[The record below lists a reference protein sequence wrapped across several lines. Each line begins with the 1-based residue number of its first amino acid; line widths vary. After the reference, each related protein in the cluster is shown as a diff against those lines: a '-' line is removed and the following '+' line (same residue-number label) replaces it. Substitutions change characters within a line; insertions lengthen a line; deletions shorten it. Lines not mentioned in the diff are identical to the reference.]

1 MGEIMNIIDLSYPI
15 TTNMPVYPGD
25 KEVEIVMEKTWE
37 TDGYRLSFL
46 TSSMHAG
53 THIDAPSHLSKSK
66 LDMSDIHLS
75 QCVGRGVLIDVR
87 KRKSIDITDVQDSDI
102 QEGDIVIFLSGWSKH
117 YGTQKYHEHPVL
129 SETLAEYLTMK
140 KIKMIGLDMP
150 SCDHDPYPVHKI
162 LMKSGILIA
171 ENLCNCVSLLEVKT
185 FDIYA
190 IPLKIAAEASLAR
203 VFAITKEKTA

>member
-1 MGEIMNIIDLSYPI
+1 MNIIDLSYPI
-15 TTNMPVYPGD
+15 TTNMPIYPGD
-25 KEVEIVMEKTWE
+25 KEVEIVIEKTWE

-53 THIDAPSHLSKSK
+53 THIDAPSHLSNSK
-66 LDMSDIHLS
+66 LDMSDIKLN
-75 QCVGRGVLIDVR
+75 QCIGRGVLIDVR
-87 KRKSIDITDVQDSDI
+87 DCFTIEITDVENYDI
-102 QEGDIVIFLSGWSKH
+102 REGDIVIFLSGWSKH
-117 YGTQKYHEHPVL
+117 YGTKKYDEHPVI
-129 SETLAEYLTMK
+129 SEEVADVLVTK

-150 SCDHDPYPVHKI
+150 SCDIDPYPVHKI

-171 ENLCNCVSLLEVKT
+171 ENLCNCESLLEVET

-190 IPLKIAAEASLAR
+190 IPLKIDAEASLAR